1 VRLCLR
7 PSTDGML
14 AVRVQDRDLPGE
26 AMSIP
31 DDIVIADQREALAAL
46 AAERDSLRSRLAAAE
61 GQRRSWER
69 RAYSSESD
77 RLAVL
82 SVNEQLTREAI
93 GRDVRLAA
101 ADALLKDIRNVGIVQ
116 GTSDRIDAHL
126 AGAGIV
132 GTVMLKP

>member
-1 VRLCLR
+1 
-7 PSTDGML
+7 
-14 AVRVQDRDLPGE
+14 
-26 AMSIP
+26 MSIP

-46 AAERDSLRSRLAAAE
+46 AAEVERLGAVATQYAKAIGDQRAEVERLRSRLAIAE
-61 GQRRSWER
+61 DGWHQ
-69 RAYSSESD
+69 ANGVAH
-77 RLAVL
+77 LAMKHRDMA
-82 SVNEQLTREAI
+82 EQ
-93 GRDVRLAA
+93 RLAA